1 VVVGDPNRKVFLRVI
16 RRLLAPRAPALW
28 LALHGLDFIGAEKRE
43 RFLRKIDAAMR
54 AF

>member
-1 VVVGDPNRKVFLRVI
+1 VVGDPNRKVFLRVI

-28 LALHGLDFIGAEKRE
+28 LALHGLDFVGADKRE
-43 RFLRKIDAAMR
+43 RFLRKVDAAMR